1 MERMAR
7 RAHLKA
13 PLKPGAPKPEQI
25 ASVLEQEIRS
35 GVLAFGE
42 RLQSE
47 SELVQRF
54 AVSRNTLRKGLEELN
69 SRGLIT
75 TRVGIGSF
83 VTFNGQ
89 TIHDVMG
96 WSKALADVGADTETR
111 VLRIEM
117 TRDAALAERLKLDD
131 KAFIAVDRLR
141 LLTGDQKPIS
151 IERSRVPF
159 LPELEDVP
167 LHGLRSGS
175 LTRTLHA
182 AGLVPDHGE
191 EWADIE
197 MLGEADAQLLGCAP
211 ASAFLRTRRLTR
223 TADGRPIEYVTSL
236 LNPAYFALHLQF

>member
-1 MERMAR
+1 MAR
-7 RAHLKA
+7 RAAKTT

-35 GVLAFGE
+35 GVLAFGD

-47 SELVQRF
+47 NELVQRF

-75 TRVGIGSF
+75 TKVGIGSF

-89 TIHDVMG
+89 TINDVMG
-96 WSKALADVGADTETR
+96 WSKALADVGAETETR

-117 TRDAALAERLKLDD
+117 MRDATLAALLGINDD
-131 KAFIAVDRLR
+131 AFIAVDRLR
-141 LLTGDQKPIS
+141 LLAKDQTPIS

-159 LPELEDVP
+159 LTELEEVP
-167 LHGLRSGS
+167 LRGLRSGS
-175 LTRTLHA
+175 LTQTLRA
-182 AGLVPDHGE
+182 AGLVANSGE

-197 MLGEADAQLLGCAP
+197 MLGGTDAELLGCATG
-211 ASAFLRTRRLTR
+211 SAFLRTRRLTR
-223 TADGRPIEYVTSL
+223 EADGRPIEYVTSL
-236 LNPAYFALHLQF
+236 LNPAYFALHLEF

>member
-1 MERMAR
+1 MAR
-7 RAHLKA
+7 RANQKTSLR
-13 PLKPGAPKPEQI
+13 PGAPKPEQI

-47 SELVQRF
+47 NELVQRF

-75 TRVGIGSF
+75 TKVGIGSF

-111 VLRIEM
+111 ILRIEM
-117 TRDAALAERLKLDD
+117 MRDSALAAQLGIGDD
-131 KAFIAVDRLR
+131 AFIAVERLR
-141 LLTGDQKPIS
+141 LLSKDRKPIS

-159 LPELEDVP
+159 LPALEEVP
-167 LHGLRSGS
+167 LRGLLSGS
-175 LTRTLHA
+175 LTQTLRA

-197 MLGEADAQLLGCAP
+197 MLGQTDADLLGCASG
-211 ASAFLRTRRLTR
+211 SAFLRTRRLTR
-223 TADGRPIEYVTSL
+223 EADGRPIEYVTSL
-236 LNPAYFALHLQF
+236 LNPAYFALHLEF

>member
-1 MERMAR
+1 MAR
-7 RAHLKA
+7 RTAVIT

-35 GVLAFGE
+35 GVLAFGD

-47 SELVQRF
+47 NELVQRF

-75 TRVGIGSF
+75 TKVGIGSF

-89 TIHDVMG
+89 TINDVMG

-117 TRDAALAERLKLDD
+117 MRDPALADLLKIEDD
-131 KAFIAVDRLR
+131 AFIAVDRLR
-141 LLTGDQKPIS
+141 LLAKGQTPIS

-159 LPELEDVP
+159 LPELEDLP
-167 LHGLRSGS
+167 LKGLRAGS
-175 LTRTLHA
+175 LTHTLRD
-182 AGLVPDHGE
+182 AGLVASSGE

-197 MLGEADAQLLGCAP
+197 MLGQTDAELLGCAP
-211 ASAFLRTRRLTR
+211 GSAFLRTRRLTR
-223 TADGRPIEYVTSL
+223 EADGRPIEYVTSL
-236 LNPAYFALHLQF
+236 LNPAYFALHLEF

>member
-1 MERMAR
+1 MAR
-7 RAHLKA
+7 RTAKVT

-35 GVLAFGE
+35 GVLAFGD

-47 SELVQRF
+47 NELVQRF

-75 TRVGIGSF
+75 TKVGIGSF

-89 TIHDVMG
+89 TIYDVMG

-117 TRDAALAERLKLDD
+117 MRDPALAVLLKTGDD
-131 KAFIAVDRLR
+131 AFIAVDRLR
-141 LLTGDQKPIS
+141 LLAKDQKPIS

-167 LHGLRSGS
+167 LKGLRSGS
-175 LTRTLHA
+175 LTQTLRA
-182 AGLVPDHGE
+182 AGLVHDHGE

-197 MLGEADAQLLGCAP
+197 MLGDADAELLGCA
-211 ASAFLRTRRLTR
+211 AGSAFLRTRRLTR
-223 TADGRPIEYVTSL
+223 EAGGRPIEYVTSL
-236 LNPAYFALHLQF
+236 LNPAYFALHLEF